1 MTSNPHPPP
10 PVFGGRAWVP
20 MAVEERRL
28 ETGLTHNSPL
38 TPRVSCMLALRTSGR
53 AGVGSGSQGVPG
65 GRGPGGHGRAC
76 ACAGWCQGALMGC
89 MLMVVGSLVP
99 MLRHF
104 MLFESKLR
112 DGLGLVERTGC
123 ITRQTAYAS
132 SNGRISSRR
141 RDRSI

>member
-1 MTSNPHPPP
+1 MHAGPPNIGA
-10 PVFGGRAWVP
+10 GGCRF
-20 MAVEERRL
+20 
-28 ETGLTHNSPL
+28 GLTGGA
-38 TPRVSCMLALRTSGR
+38 R
-53 AGVGSGSQGVPG
+53 
-65 GRGPGGHGRAC
+65 GRGPGGVRA
-76 ACAGWCQGALMGC
+76 GVRELALVGC
-89 MLMVVGSLVP
+89 MLKVVGSLVP

>member
-1 MTSNPHPPP
+1 MSVRAHRGCPGGGDPGGTDV
-10 PVFGGRAWVP
+10 PVPV
-20 MAVEERRL
+20 
-28 ETGLTHNSPL
+28 
-38 TPRVSCMLALRTSGR
+38 R
-53 AGVGSGSQGVPG
+53 AGV
-65 GRGPGGHGRAC
+65 REL
-76 ACAGWCQGALMGC
+76 ALVGC
-89 MLMVVGSLVP
+89 MLKVVGSLVP